1 MKIIGVTGPIGAG
14 KSYVMKLFE
23 KYGLKTIS
31 TDEVYH
37 SLINASSDLSNELI
51 DIFGPNVAAKNGGID
66 RKKLA
71 DIVFSDKKSLERL
84 NAVSHRYVEKETLKI
99 LDAYRTKSEKAV
111 AVEVPLMFESGFDK
125 HCDVVVCVVAG
136 ESTRIER
143 IRHRNGLTEEE
154 AQKRLKNQKDI
165 NFYIENSQIIVYNE
179 NDSKTEE
186 SVKKILARILNKKT
200 EENNM
205 NQICKEIGSYGLIP
219 VIKID
224 DPEKAVPLAKALCD
238 GGLPV
243 AEITFRTKCAGEAI
257 AKISKEYP
265 DMLVGAGTVLT
276 TQQADEA
283 VAAGAKFIVT
293 PGFNPKIV
301 KYCVDKNIPIVPGTS
316 RPSDVEAAIELGL
329 DTVKFFP
336 AEAAGGIPM
345 LKSLGGPYADL
356 MFMPTGGIDEKNLL
370 DYLKLKNVLACGGSF
385 MVKTQYI
392 QENRFDLITA
402 DVKLAMTT
410 MLGFKLAH
418 LGINCENAEEAKKSA
433 FLIEKMFGMSV
444 KEGNSSVFADTAFE
458 FMKSPYLGKNGHI
471 AISTNFIDRAVAYF
485 ERNGF
490 KFSKDSAKY
499 NEKGKLS
506 AIYFEDDFFG
516 FAIHLVQSK

>member
-1 MKIIGVTGPIGAG
+1 
-14 KSYVMKLFE
+14 
-23 KYGLKTIS
+23 
-31 TDEVYH
+31 
-37 SLINASSDLSNELI
+37 
-51 DIFGPNVAAKNGGID
+51 
-66 RKKLA
+66 
-71 DIVFSDKKSLERL
+71 
-84 NAVSHRYVEKETLKI
+84 
-99 LDAYRTKSEKAV
+99 
-111 AVEVPLMFESGFDK
+111 
-125 HCDVVVCVVAG
+125 
-136 ESTRIER
+136 
-143 IRHRNGLTEEE
+143 
-154 AQKRLKNQKDI
+154 
-165 NFYIENSQIIVYNE
+165 
-179 NDSKTEE
+179 
-186 SVKKILARILNKKT
+186 
-200 EENNM
+200 
-205 NQICKEIGSYGLIP
+205 
-219 VIKID
+219 
-224 DPEKAVPLAKALCD
+224 
-238 GGLPV
+238 
-243 AEITFRTKCAGEAI
+243 
-257 AKISKEYP
+257 
-265 DMLVGAGTVLT
+265 
-276 TQQADEA
+276 
-283 VAAGAKFIVT
+283 
-293 PGFNPKIV
+293 
-301 KYCVDKNIPIVPGTS
+301 
-316 RPSDVEAAIELGL
+316 
-329 DTVKFFP
+329 
-336 AEAAGGIPM
+336 M